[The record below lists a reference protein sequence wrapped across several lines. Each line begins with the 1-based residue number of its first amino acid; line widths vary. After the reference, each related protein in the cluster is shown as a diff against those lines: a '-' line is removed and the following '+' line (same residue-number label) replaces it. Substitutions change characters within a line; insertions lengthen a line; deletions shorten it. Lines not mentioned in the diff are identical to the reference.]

1 MSWSAWNVQAEVLEK
16 AGACVSACVCRK
28 TLFLNGFRILDGGL
42 YARPVNNV
50 RKLKSEERPQVA
62 FLPFRRGG
70 VYPLPTVQ
78 QGDVGKCEKMKGVPK
93 FPQP

>member
-50 RKLKSEERPQVA
+50 RKSKSREHPEVHGPH
-62 FLPFRRGG
+62 L
-70 VYPLPTVQ
+70 TH
-78 QGDVGKCEKMKGVPK
+78 KT
-93 FPQP
+93 